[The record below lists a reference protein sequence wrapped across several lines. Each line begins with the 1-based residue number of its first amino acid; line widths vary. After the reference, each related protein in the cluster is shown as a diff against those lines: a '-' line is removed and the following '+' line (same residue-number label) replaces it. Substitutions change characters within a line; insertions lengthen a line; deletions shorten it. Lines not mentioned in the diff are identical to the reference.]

1 MRRPLMWICLSG
13 IACIFILYKIILY
26 CAPPPDIPETVTVSG
41 QLVKKE
47 YKNDNLVLYLTVIL
61 LTNPKDLYVISK
73 AGKRL

>member
-47 YKNDNLVLYLTVIL
+47 YKNDNLVLYLKKTKI
-61 LTNPKDLYVISK
+61 TSTSDSNSADKSK
-73 AGKRL
+73 